1 MRLAYRSQNS
11 WLRDNAIAKLSSFPQ
26 MRDAFQSELAAARC
40 RKRSAQAEALHP
52 EAVRRIL
59 SVERETQ
66 IAILD
71 EPEYGLSPSPREF

>member
-1 MRLAYRSQNS
+1 
-11 WLRDNAIAKLSSFPQ
+11 

-59 SVERETQ
+59 SVERKTQ
-66 IAILD
+66 IVILH
-71 EPEYGLSPSPREF
+71 EAEYGLSASPSEFELFICIQ